1 MARVRKYQV
10 GEGQHLIICARH
22 RGHNRGTKKLLK
34 DICYVIFNASNAGTS
49 EGISKGTRDGTLL
62 IATNISETGFTF
74 FNIKRVISI
83 G

>member
-1 MARVRKYQV
+1 LEKGNTLLFVPDTEDITEEQ
-10 GEGQHLIICARH
+10 
-22 RGHNRGTKKLLK
+22 KKLLK